1 MPKNHPRLV
10 LDTST
15 IISAFFW
22 KGNESSLLKL
32 IEKARASMFLSKEIL
47 DEVEDVINRPKFR
60 KVMLKAGLT
69 PEQVLEKIIS
79 MSRIISG
86 PRLNIRLCRDRKDN
100 KFLECAVH
108 ARADFIISGDEDLLS
123 LKRYKGIQIA
133 RSSAILKKL
142 A

>member
-1 MPKNHPRLV
+1 
-10 LDTST
+10 
-15 IISAFFW
+15 
-22 KGNESSLLKL
+22 
-32 IEKARASMFLSKEIL
+32 MFLSKEIL